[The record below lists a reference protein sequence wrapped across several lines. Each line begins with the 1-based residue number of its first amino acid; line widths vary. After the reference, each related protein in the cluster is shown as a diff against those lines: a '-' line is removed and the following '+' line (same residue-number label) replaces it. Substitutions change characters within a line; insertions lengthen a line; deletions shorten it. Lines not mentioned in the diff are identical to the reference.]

1 MSFEEALEAIPEETE
16 KEERLLPFRIAGEW
30 FALRIE
36 EVKEIVPLGRITRVP
51 NVHAGVAGI
60 MNLRGKIIVLYD
72 IRVILGLE
80 GRPNKRDSHV
90 LILDLGDPE
99 LEVGILS
106 EEISQIREV
115 SRASLEEAPSLI
127 ERDQPWSSNIRSIA
141 YLNGKAINILDLRRT
156 FLPLIPDLEGSSSVS

>member
-1 MSFEEALEAIPEETE
+1 MPLEEALETIPEETE
-16 KEERLLPFRIAGEW
+16 KEERLLPFRIAGDW

-51 NVHAGVAGI
+51 NVHVGVAGI

-72 IRVILGLE
+72 VRVILGLE
-80 GRPNKRDSHV
+80 GRPEKRDSHV

-106 EEISQIREV
+106 EEISQIRGV
-115 SRASLEEAPSLI
+115 PRASLEETPSLL
-127 ERDQPWSSNIRSIA
+127 EGDRAWTSNLRSIV

-156 FLPLIPDLEGSSSVS
+156 FLPLIPDLEGSSSMS